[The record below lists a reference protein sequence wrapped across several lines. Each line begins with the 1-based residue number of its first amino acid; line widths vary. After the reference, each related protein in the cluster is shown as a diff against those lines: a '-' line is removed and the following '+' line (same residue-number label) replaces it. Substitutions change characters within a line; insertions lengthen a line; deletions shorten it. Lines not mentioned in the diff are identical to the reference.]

1 MSASDDPYAV
11 LGLDRTATMEQV
23 QAAYR
28 ERSRRYHPDV
38 GGDAWA
44 FKKVQE
50 AFDAIV
56 AERNGSD
63 DSAKS
68 PDDGQASAAPPS
80 ASPEQKNWFERLP
93 DWQQAAIVVGTVLL
107 IIVGVFGLSAVLWL
121 LCGLAVVAAAIAYW
135 YSRHA
140 ETSDERY
147 GLWVISGVLI
157 VAGVGMW
164 FLTGWLDD
172 DGAPSPPMASQ
183 PLSTAPHAKAT
194 GTSRNE
200 SDDPYGW
207 VPRRGRGIF
216 KGIAFIYERFGVGG
230 LFAALVIA
238 TAVYGAYDSW
248 RSKPREAGAPKDSA

>member
-1 MSASDDPYAV
+1 VSTSDDPYAV

-56 AERNGSD
+56 VERNRSD

-68 PDDGQASAAPPS
+68 SDDGQASAAPP
-80 ASPEQKNWFERLP
+80 AVSPEQKNWFERLP

-107 IIVGVFGLSAVLWL
+107 IIVGVFGISAVLWL

-157 VAGVGMW
+157 VVGIGIW
-164 FLTGWLDD
+164 FVTGWLDD
-172 DGAPSPPMASQ
+172 DGEPSPRIASQ
-183 PLSTAPHAKAT
+183 PFSETPHTNAT
-194 GTSRNE
+194 GTSSAE
-200 SDDPYGW
+200 PDDPYGW
-207 VPRRGRGIF
+207 VPRRGRGVV
-216 KGIAFIYERFGVGG
+216 KAVAYIYERFGFGG
-230 LFAALVIA
+230 AVAAVVIA
-238 TAVYGAYDSW
+238 MAAYGVYDEW
-248 RSKPREAGAPKDSA
+248 RSKSKPKGLA